1 MFSDLKEAVK
11 DADYVIEAIPE
22 KIELKQKLFKQL
34 DEYCKKILSF
44 KCISCQVFK
53 GLYRGIQRFR
63 D

>member
-34 DEYCKKILSF
+34 DEYCKKETIL
-44 KCISCQVFK
+44 QV
-53 GLYRGIQRFR
+53 IHQV
-63 D
+63 